1 MGVKITRHKNIA
13 RNTTKKNFV
22 TMKIKRLKKMIEI

>member
-13 RNTTKKNFV
+13 RDTTKKNFV
-22 TMKIKRLKKMIEI
+22 NKKIERLKKMIEI